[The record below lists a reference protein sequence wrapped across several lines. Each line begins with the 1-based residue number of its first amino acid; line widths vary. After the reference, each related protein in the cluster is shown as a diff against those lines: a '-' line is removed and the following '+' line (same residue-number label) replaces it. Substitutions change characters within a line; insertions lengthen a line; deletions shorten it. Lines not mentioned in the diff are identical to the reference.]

1 METYRY
7 PRLRAGWR
15 APCTGRNCW
24 WSNLAS
30 WVYLSLTILSRILF
44 GQIFGAAI
52 NSKHVWG
59 AAWSIQKFSRTVS
72 YMCSCSWYFW
82 RGQTKF
88 AVLSEMYRAFTW
100 IPSQVSRDFGRSCL
114 ASTEVSRQKGKY
126 NGVQVH
132 HVVWRRCLRYL
143 ELILFTKIDEGTCTY
158 KGSQA
163 SGFLI

>member
-126 NGVQVH
+126 NVSPGTSRCMDKVLPLPWAYIIYQNR
-132 HVVWRRCLRYL
+132 WRDMHIQREPSFR
-143 ELILFTKIDEGTCTY
+143 
-158 KGSQA
+158 
-163 SGFLI
+163 FLI